1 MTAPS
6 KPDQTHK
13 IQPPRGTRDLYP
25 AEAARRRWLTE
36 RWREVSV
43 RHGFEEVDGPTFE
56 ASDLYAVKSGDG
68 ILGELFQAFSGKSP
82 DEVEQVRETG
92 RAPYALR
99 PEFTPTLA
107 RMYAA
112 KAAGLP
118 KPCKW
123 FMAGPFFRAERP
135 QRGRLREFLQWNCD
149 VLGLDIPAEK
159 WNAEDAESRAEVAR
173 SKARMDIEV
182 ITLVVEFLRH
192 VGLTPQDTKVHVNWR
207 PFAECMLLARGVAV
221 EHLDAWL
228 NLLDRVPKIDFDL
241 YLAAASKLGTLSPRA
256 AKVRRV
262 MMRSVNTPL
271 SAHDNVF
278 VSSMRF
284 IQRKGDRL
292 QSLQKAIQA
301 RLEHTHESDSPRRL
315 FALTQLLRKVTNA
328 LDETTRQAS
337 IMTTRYVSY
346 EHTAVTFVEASM
358 RSGIHEW
365 LKPDPRIVRG
375 LAYYTGTVFEVI
387 ADGERAVAGGGRYD
401 NLIELFGGPK
411 TPAVGFAMGDVV
423 LSLLLQ
429 DKGLMPSDD
438 ELMGLVGQHPDV
450 FVLSNGDEAANAQVR
465 PTVAALRRGSDALA
479 GLHVRHSYKATKNV
493 GKLLKEATQQ
503 GARFAVIIEDAES
516 CSVKDTRTNEQWPD
530 KIPLTDLHARI
541 TAAM

>member
-1 MTAPS
+1 MTDTGA
-6 KPDQTHK
+6 KQTHK

-56 ASDLYAVKSGDG
+56 QADLYAVKSGDG

-149 VLGLDIPAEK
+149 VLGLDIPPEK
-159 WNAEDAESRAEVAR
+159 WYSEDKTSREEVAEAKSRMDAESIACCIA
-173 SKARMDIEV
+173 SLQAM
-182 ITLVVEFLRH
+182 
-192 VGLTPQDTKVHVNWR
+192 GLTSSDVRIHLSDRLAIFDLLNVLGIDDDLQTHLCMNFIDAMPKLTDKEKIEQANQIGLSANDLAIIQGALDD
-207 PFAECMLLARGVAV
+207 PFP
-221 EHLDAWL
+221 
-228 NLLDRVPKIDFDL
+228 LDRPEFTFRIEPTTSTNVNDL
-241 YLAAASKLGTLSPRA
+241 YWQNSIADLK
-256 AKVRRV
+256 RV
-262 MMRSVNTPL
+262 VNRLTE
-271 SAHDNVF
+271 
-278 VSSMRF
+278 MGW
-284 IQRKGDRL
+284 GDW
-292 QSLQKAIQA
+292 
-301 RLEHTHESDSPRRL
+301 
-315 FALTQLLRKVTNA
+315 V
-328 LDETTRQAS
+328 
-337 IMTTRYVSY
+337 
-346 EHTAVTFVEASM
+346 
-358 RSGIHEW
+358 
-365 LKPDPRIVRG
+365 KPDLSIVRG

-438 ELMGLVGQHPDV
+438 ELMGLVGQRPDV
-450 FVLSNGDEAANAQVR
+450 FVLSNGDEAAESCVR
-465 PTVAALRRGSDALA
+465 PTVAALRRGSESHA

-503 GARFAVIIEDAES
+503 GARFAVIIEDGES
-516 CSVKDTRTNEQWPD
+516 CSVRDIRAGEEWPGRVA
-530 KIPLTDLHARI
+530 LADLPARL
-541 TAAM
+541 AAAK